1 MPVRKVSRHRGSAV
15 GQFPSM
21 KMNRMIAFESL
32 LERDFIYLLDYDP
45 RVTWFEEQPVRIEY
59 MHEEKHRHY
68 TPDFLLL
75 EQEHHVLVE
84 CKPERFVDAAEN
96 SQKFVV
102 AQQWCQEK
110 GWPFRIVTE
119 QEIRAGYRLQNVQLL
134 TRYARQ
140 PVDPAIRGQIA
151 AVLRATPSGM
161 ILEDVVRALPA
172 FPPDRVTAHLLQMA
186 YQHQLTLS
194 LDPAPISAK
203 TILALCGEPQ
213 TEVTYA

>member
-21 KMNRMIAFESL
+21 KMNRMIAFKSL

-45 RVTWFEEQPVRIEY
+45 EVTWFEEQPVRIEY
-59 MHEEKHRHY
+59 IHEEKLRHY

-84 CKPERFVDAAEN
+84 CKPDRFTDTAEN
-96 SQKFVV
+96 RRKFTV
-102 AQQWCQEK
+102 AWQWCQEC
-110 GWPFRIVTE
+110 GWQFRIVTE

-151 AVLRATPSGM
+151 AVLRGIPSGM
-161 ILEDVVRALPA
+161 TLENVVRALPA
-172 FPPDRVTAHLLQMA
+172 FPPSKVTAHLLQMV
-186 YQHQLTLS
+186 YQHHLTLA
-194 LDPAPISAK
+194 LDTAPISAE
-203 TILALCGEPQ
+203 TSFVLCGEPQ
-213 TEVTYA
+213 TEVAHE